1 MIILLYREE
10 VIAMKKKL
18 IGIFVCVLL
27 VVTVLPVTA
36 YVIVDKSPLSIFN
49 GNTLYVGGSGPG
61 NFSKIQN
68 AINETVDGDIVYV
81 YDDSS
86 PYFENLVVHRS
97 IKLIG
102 ENKDTTIIDG
112 GGSGTIVYV
121 IKDDVTICEFTIQN
135 SEDSGIFINNEP
147 DPPWD
152 DEIKNL
158 MVYDNNINNVSQGVF
173 GITIKNGK
181 IFNNKI
187 KDIDTAIK
195 LMYSSGIN
203 ISNNYIYNAK
213 YRGIEI
219 SGSFSLNKLF
229 DKIFEEIKPP
239 SKNNMIYRNIVE
251 ENRFGIGIFACEGSK
266 VYENNILNNHEQGL
280 YLHLSTN
287 TDIKKNNFIQTKTKI
302 DYRHSYFTVVNRL
315 LQYYTN
321 SWNGN
326 YWYEDDKPA
335 HLINGKYYFVISIP
349 IGPKS
354 FIEFE
359 LLNTALKTYDRN
371 PSPNPYDIGV

>member
-1 MIILLYREE
+1 
-10 VIAMKKKL
+10 MKKKL